1 MKLIISLLLIGH
13 ISAASILGYDFPAIQ
28 LLDDERGPGMPYLH
42 TETKVKLGTI
52 YSPSYS
58 IIGCEKTTDSSL
70 SQDDPC
76 HHSKLAATHE
86 GRVITNTPIYGIL
99 TQPFLDVAEPA
110 DENGNFASFATSEA
124 SMHNSFIM
132 MSHVKYLQ
140 AGGARIIPVSYRLD
154 KNQLNQALEQINGIY
169 IPGDSPAVL

>member
-1 MKLIISLLLIGH
+1 MMKGDLACPTFTQRQRLNMVGFI
-13 ISAASILGYDFPAIQ
+13 P
-28 LLDDERGPGMPYLH
+28 
-42 TETKVKLGTI
+42 
-52 YSPSYS
+52 PSYS

-76 HHSKLAATHE
+76 HPSKLAATHE

-154 KNQLNQALEQINGIY
+154 KNQLNQALEQVNGIY